1 MKVSI
6 NIEAAFGLTWPVWQ
20 RMIPMLE
27 SMGFN
32 TIFRS
37 DHFSLG
43 SPGATNALELITSL
57 TYLADHT
64 RRVNFGSL
72 VAPLSIREP
81 VMLARQA
88 MALNDLSGGR
98 MILGVGT
105 GWEEEEHRD
114 FGYLLGNLRTRAD
127 RLAEGLEVISRL
139 AREEQPVNFEGQF
152 FHLHDAHLLPR
163 PQQPPRILVGG
174 NGPKRTLPLVARY
187 ADLWNCQVATVET
200 FRDLSA
206 QLDQHLLAVGRSPA
220 DVKRTVMN
228 PIVVW
233 RTKQEYEQM
242 MNLIHQIPIFS
253 ALPAEQLS
261 GIIASMHGCMGSPEQ
276 VVAFLQSYADAGVDE
291 FVISWTLLESWT
303 GLEILAN
310 EVLPHF
316 I

>member
-6 NIEAAFGLTWPVWQ
+6 MIEAAFGLTWPLWKQ
-20 RMIPMLE
+20 LIPILE

-32 TIFRS
+32 AIFRS
-37 DHFSLG
+37 DHFPLG

-64 RRVNFGSL
+64 QRVNFGSL
-72 VAPLSIREP
+72 VAPASFREP

-98 MILGVGT
+98 MVLGVGT
-105 GWEEEEHRD
+105 GWNKEEHRD
-114 FGYLLGNLRTRAD
+114 FGYELGDVKTRAD
-127 RLAEGLEVISRL
+127 RFAEGLEVISCL
-139 AREEQPVNFEGQF
+139 MREEQPVNFQGQF

-163 PQQPPRILVGG
+163 PQQPTRILVGG

-187 ADLWNCQVATVET
+187 ADLWNCQIASVET

-206 QLDQHLLAVGRSPA
+206 QLDQHLLAIGRKTE

-228 PIVVW
+228 PILAW
-233 RTKQEYEQM
+233 QTKQEFNQM
-242 MNLIHQIPIFS
+242 MNLVHQIPIFRD
-253 ALPAEQLS
+253 LPEQGLS
-261 GIIASMHGCMGSPEQ
+261 GMITSMNGCMGSPEQ
-276 VVAFLQSYADAGVDE
+276 VVEFMQAYEDAGVDE
-291 FVISWTLLESWT
+291 FVISWILLENWT
-303 GLEILAN
+303 GLEILAK

-316 I
+316 M